1 MAITVEAESSR
12 RAFLD
17 RFSRRSGLLSE
28 LLRRPTG
35 LLGLSLVLLTL
46 VVAVLA
52 PVIAPHSP
60 DTLNVAHRF
69 QGPSAQHLLGTDDL
83 GRDILSRVLFGTR
96 IAIEIAVPAVVM
108 AFTVGIFIGMT
119 AGYAGGWLDKL
130 LVVVLDTL
138 LSFPALILALAL
150 LTLLGTSMLNTT
162 LVIALA
168 FAPYYGRLARAQAL
182 AVKQN
187 TYVKAERALGA
198 GRLRIISVH
207 LLPNIIPPLVI
218 LMSMDVPGAIGTEAG
233 LAFLGLGVQPP
244 TPDWGVMMSDGFIN
258 LGVSPWAL
266 LAPLMAIVVVAASF
280 TMLGETLRDIADPKL
295 KGSLPRRGRLRSLRL
310 R

>member
-1 MAITVEAESSR
+1 MAITVEAESAR

-17 RFSRRSGLLSE
+17 RVSRRSSVLRE
-28 LLRRPTG
+28 LVRRPTG
-35 LLGLSLVLLTL
+35 LAGLSIVVLALL
-46 VVAVLA
+46 VAVFA
-52 PVIAPHSP
+52 PVIAPHDP
-60 DTLNVAHRF
+60 NALNLTQRF
-69 QGPSAQHLLGTDDL
+69 QGPSLRHLLGTDEL
-83 GRDILSRVLFGTR
+83 GRDVFSRVLFGTR

-108 AFTVGIFIGMT
+108 AFVVGIFVGMT

-138 LSFPALILALAL
+138 LAFPALILAVAL
-150 LTLLGTSMLNTT
+150 LTLRGASLLNTT
-162 LVIALA
+162 IVIALA

-218 LMSMDVPGAIGTEAG
+218 LM
-233 LAFLGLGVQPP
+233 
-244 TPDWGVMMSDGFIN
+244 
-258 LGVSPWAL
+258 
-266 LAPLMAIVVVAASF
+266 
-280 TMLGETLRDIADPKL
+280 
-295 KGSLPRRGRLRSLRL
+295 
-310 R
+310 